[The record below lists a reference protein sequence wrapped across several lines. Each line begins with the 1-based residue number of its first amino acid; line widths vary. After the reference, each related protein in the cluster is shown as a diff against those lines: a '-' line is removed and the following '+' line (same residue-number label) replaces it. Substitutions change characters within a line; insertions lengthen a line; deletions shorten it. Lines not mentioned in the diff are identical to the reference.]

1 LSIPPEAVAAISSA
15 AALVGQE
22 FLKGTA
28 GEAGKSAWLAVK
40 GALGWTSDPPSPEI
54 KTRVQESLAAQPELT
69 EKLLEVL
76 KANKDP
82 MVSEQVGSIVSH
94 GGKVTVI
101 GNVYGGATFN

>member
-1 LSIPPEAVAAISSA
+1 LPIPPEALAAISSA
-15 AALVGQE
+15 AALVGHE

-40 GALGWTSDPPSPEI
+40 GALGWTSDPPPAEM
-54 KTRVQESLAAQPELT
+54 KTRVEESLATQPELA

-76 KANKDP
+76 KANENP
-82 MVSEQVGSIVSH
+82 AVSRQVGSIISC
-94 GGKVTVI
+94 GGKLTVI

>member
-15 AALVGQE
+15 AALVGHE

-40 GALGWTSDPPSPEI
+40 AALGWNSDPPSAEI
-54 KTRVQESLAAQPELT
+54 KNKVEESLAAEPQRAD
-69 EKLLEVL
+69 KLLEVL
-76 KANKDP
+76 KSNENPA
-82 MVSEQVGSIVSH
+82 VSGQVGSIVSY

-101 GNVYGGATFN
+101 GNIYGGASFS